1 MKKQIRI
8 LGIDDSPF
16 TFNDKYCTVIG
27 AVMRGGEYLECVLSS
42 RVAIDGDRGTSVCKE
57 MIQNTKHRQ
66 QLRVVMLD
74 GITLGGFNVV
84 DIERLYELTNI
95 PVITITRIKPDFD
108 KIKIALQK
116 NFNDWKK
123 RWVVLKKGDLYTVKT
138 RHNPIYVKC
147 MGIDIGEAKEIINLS
162 TIRGV
167 IPEPIRVAHI
177 IASGITKGESYG
189 KA

>member
-27 AVMRGGEYLECVLSS
+27 VVMRGGGYLECILSD
-42 RVAIDGDRGTSVCKE
+42 RIAIDGNEATDICKK

-66 QLRVVMLD
+66 QLKVLMLD
-74 GITLGGFNVV
+74 GVALGGFNII
-84 DIERLYELTNI
+84 DIYELYESTNLPI
-95 PVITITRIKPDFD
+95 ITVTRDKPDFD

-116 NFNDWKK
+116 NFNDWED
-123 RWVVLKKGDLYTVKT
+123 RWRVLKRGKMHTIKT
-138 RHNPIYVKC
+138 QHNPIYVKC
-147 MGIDIGEAKEIINLS
+147 VGIAIESAKEIINLS
-162 TIRGV
+162 TIRGA

-177 IASGITKGESYG
+177 VASGITRGESYG